1 MIKLYLNGKTFPIQ
15 ENDDLYIQHSD
26 QSLHFSVSSLDPNSL
41 LIKEEVNVEFL
52 DQIYLIKYHE
62 DDGERV
68 VVDCQVNLDDLK
80 SKKYMTYTAER
91 KRLHDIM
98 NEILVGTGWTA
109 KNDITTTVQKSF
121 ELESCWPLEIIEE
134 CCEQYGV
141 TARFDAKKKE
151 IHFIQ
156 IALIQDKG
164 FYIYDSLNLDKLNYS
179 SDSYKLFTKLRA
191 YGKQNEETEEYVTF
205 SSLNGGKDYIEDY
218 SYIDKVIEEIW
229 IDERYE
235 DPQALLDAAREKL
248 NQAAKPKETFDI
260 EIINLKKLNPQDY
273 YLFDF
278 ALYDLATLIDRKA
291 KRKIT
296 HRIVEY
302 LEYIYHPEMDRIT
315 LSSNPDTIEGQIITV
330 NSSVESLSTENKHN
344 RKIVNEAIRDIE
356 KNYAKIEEV
365 YTKGQTDVQI
375 KTEIEQS
382 MDSII
387 LEASKTFTSKNET
400 SEIVKDISARF
411 DLQADRIDLSVRQA
425 GLNNLLINSD
435 FINRGSSENELSGWT
450 FATLHNA
457 ENVTW
462 NVVSDAGNK
471 IGRAVMIECRD
482 ENEQPRIWQ
491 SVSIKRK
498 TKNFWYRM
506 EFKAIGIN
514 LVNLWCIVYYTDGTN
529 KQYIKGF
536 NPNQNEWT
544 PYGMLIEVDKTKVID
559 RIWCTLYNT
568 KTGGQV
574 YFACPMLVEADTTLD
589 PELWT
594 NNCGSDVV
602 AQINAS
608 TYGVKIKGERIDLT
622 GLVTITDLQGSGKT
636 VINADNLTT
645 GTIRGLTIEAAR
657 HLHFGGDDA
666 YINFDWYTGAYTGVL
681 ISGNKD
687 ITFESNSLG
696 FSAKTAL
703 FVDGYRAL
711 DEDITVKNW
720 DGNLLSMRFKKG
732 IAWYF
737 TGAAWSSGG
746 GFTGNYNGMVIKNG
760 IIQSVNG
767 SEGSH

>member
-1 MIKLYLNGKTFPIQ
+1 
-15 ENDDLYIQHSD
+15 
-26 QSLHFSVSSLDPNSL
+26 
-41 LIKEEVNVEFL
+41 
-52 DQIYLIKYHE
+52 
-62 DDGERV
+62 
-68 VVDCQVNLDDLK
+68 
-80 SKKYMTYTAER
+80 
-91 KRLHDIM
+91 
-98 NEILVGTGWTA
+98 
-109 KNDITTTVQKSF
+109 
-121 ELESCWPLEIIEE
+121 
-134 CCEQYGV
+134 
-141 TARFDAKKKE
+141 
-151 IHFIQ
+151 
-156 IALIQDKG
+156 
-164 FYIYDSLNLDKLNYS
+164 
-179 SDSYKLFTKLRA
+179 
-191 YGKQNEETEEYVTF
+191 
-205 SSLNGGKDYIEDY
+205 
-218 SYIDKVIEEIW
+218 
-229 IDERYE
+229 
-235 DPQALLDAAREKL
+235 
-248 NQAAKPKETFDI
+248 
-260 EIINLKKLNPQDY
+260 
-273 YLFDF
+273 
-278 ALYDLATLIDRKA
+278 
-291 KRKIT
+291 
-296 HRIVEY
+296 
-302 LEYIYHPEMDRIT
+302 
-315 LSSNPDTIEGQIITV
+315 
-330 NSSVESLSTENKHN
+330 
-344 RKIVNEAIRDIE
+344 
-356 KNYAKIEEV
+356 
-365 YTKGQTDVQI
+365 
-375 KTEIEQS
+375 
-382 MDSII
+382 
-387 LEASKTFTSKNET
+387 
-400 SEIVKDISARF
+400 
-411 DLQADRIDLSVRQA
+411 
-425 GLNNLLINSD
+425 
-435 FINRGSSENELSGWT
+435 
-450 FATLHNA
+450 
-457 ENVTW
+457 
-462 NVVSDAGNK
+462 
-471 IGRAVMIECRD
+471 
-482 ENEQPRIWQ
+482 
-491 SVSIKRK
+491 
-498 TKNFWYRM
+498 M
-506 EFKAIGIN
+506 EFKAIGIS

-696 FSAKTAL
+696 FSSKTAL